1 MGQPGVLFSRSRGST
16 KMGLPLRNPVAKLSC
31 EAATEENA
39 KRRSF
44 MPRTQVTGK
53 ANFSPGITSGLP
65 VTREERPGMS
75 PNLQMFAQDC
85 SEKDLRAICEGL
97 FVPQRHHGI
106 DTHRAPCWDVAS
118 ECGDSDQSERCEKH
132 RLDICGLHTKK
143 QCGHEACY
151 AHSASHTRN
160 DSNQSYRHA
169 TPEDEP

>member
-1 MGQPGVLFSRSRGST
+1 MRLGRTTKHENNQTGRKSFIFSTRSWLFS
-16 KMGLPLRNPVAKLSC
+16 
-31 EAATEENA
+31 E
-39 KRRSF
+39 
-44 MPRTQVTGK
+44 Q
-53 ANFSPGITSGLP
+53 P

-85 SEKDLRAICEGL
+85 SEEDLRAICEGL

-118 ECGDSDQSERCEKH
+118 ECGDSDESERCEKH
-132 RLDICGLHTKK
+132 RLDIYGLHTKK

-169 TPEDEP
+169 PPEDEP

>member
-1 MGQPGVLFSRSRGST
+1 MGHPGFLFTQSRGRT

-85 SEKDLRAICEGL
+85 SKKDLRPISEGL
-97 FVPQRHHGI
+97 FVPQPHHRT
-106 DTHRAPCWDVAS
+106 DTHRP
-118 ECGDSDQSERCEKH
+118 
-132 RLDICGLHTKK
+132 
-143 QCGHEACY
+143 
-151 AHSASHTRN
+151 
-160 DSNQSYRHA
+160 
-169 TPEDEP
+169 P